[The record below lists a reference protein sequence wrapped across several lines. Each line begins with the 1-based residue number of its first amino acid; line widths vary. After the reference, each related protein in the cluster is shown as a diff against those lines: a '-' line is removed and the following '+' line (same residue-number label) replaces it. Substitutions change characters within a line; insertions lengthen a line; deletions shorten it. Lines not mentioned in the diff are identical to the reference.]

1 MSLVDLSNVDLNLL
15 KAFDALCYE
24 GSVTRA
30 AARLSI
36 GQPAMSHALGRLRQL
51 LDDELFVKTP
61 RGMEPTARAQ
71 TLLKPVR
78 AALDQ
83 IARALNDGH
92 AFDPRTDLSVFRVG
106 MLDFVAAGL
115 LPGLLTNVNG
125 AAPGVKFE
133 LHTIP
138 LRRLNAQL
146 DEGLLDMVVSFA
158 LPDAEWQRHE
168 VLLRETHRCVF
179 NERLVQVTD
188 PITFDEFLTVPHLA
202 IAPQGEEVTPVDSLL
217 QSLGRTRR
225 VLASTT
231 DFLLA
236 AYVLHDMAAIAT
248 VPACFAECCRLTAG
262 PSREPASIRYARVR
276 NSSLLAR
283 PRRRQRQTP
292 MASRRDG
299 IGHERDA
306 GSHAGDRVYARRCGI
321 STSTAP

>member
-1 MSLVDLSNVDLNLL
+1 MSRVDLSNIDLNLL

-179 NERLVQVTD
+179 NERLVQGNGSDHV
-188 PITFDEFLTVPHLA
+188 
-202 IAPQGEEVTPVDSLL
+202 
-217 QSLGRTRR
+217 RR
-225 VLASTT
+225 VLDGPAPRDRSARRGG
-231 DFLLA
+231 DAGRQPA
-236 AYVLHDMAAIAT
+236 AV
-248 VPACFAECCRLTAG
+248 
-262 PSREPASIRYARVR
+262 ARQDAKGVGFYDR
-276 NSSLLAR
+276 FLAR
-283 PRRRQRQTP
+283 GVR
-292 MASRRDG
+292 A
-299 IGHERDA
+299 A
-306 GSHAGDRVYARRCGI
+306 
-321 STSTAP
+321 